1 MTNTIFAPD
10 TQLDAS
16 LGQSALQNYFSSSWA
31 VVPVLQTRIQTSRP
45 DTFTKAAGI
54 QLRCPFF
61 PFLIKNKTSGP
72 DHHLMLTSFF
82 HSVFFEDKFVL
93 HGKFRSKFFVTFSQC
108 FKPDVLE
115 LHYNKPRNVEKCKS
129 LSRSNYAFQNMQ
141 DECCVYVCV
150 KQWKRQI

>member
-1 MTNTIFAPD
+1 MLLWVN
-10 TQLDAS
+10 QLFKIIS
-16 LGQSALQNYFSSSWA
+16 LPPQLWSQFCKQEFKPPAL
-31 VVPVLQTRIQTSRP
+31 TRARKLP
-45 DTFTKAAGI
+45 G
-54 QLRCPFF
+54 FF

-108 FKPDVLE
+108 FKLDVLE
-115 LHYNKPRNVEKCKS
+115 LHYNKPGNVEKCKT

-150 KQWKRQI
+150 KQ